1 MNPITLKHL
10 RAEFHRKL
18 RQTIL
23 TVNDAGVPSIADKNN
38 RFSVEVAKGIV
49 ERLGGDDG
57 RVAKAAGQ
65 TAGNSFESICQWF
78 VDAAFHKLVH
88 LRPGEWSVVHVG
100 GRHRSAIAC
109 YEQYT
114 HLDDLACI
122 LKDHS
127 ELAASLGQEYTIS
140 PDVVVLRVPYAD
152 DQINQNEL
160 LVDNE
165 IAVKTPQRAANSEA
179 PFMHA
184 SISCKWTLRSDRAQ
198 NARSEA
204 LNLLRNRKGRAPHIM
219 VITAEPTPSRNSS
232 LALGTGDLDCD
243 YHFALPELI
252 ESVAAVDNSE
262 AEHLLKIMVDGKR
275 LRDIADLP
283 LDLLA

>member
-1 MNPITLKHL
+1 MNLITLKQL
-10 RAEFHRKL
+10 RAEFHQML

-23 TVNDAGVPSIADKNN
+23 TVNDAGIPSIADKSNK
-38 RFSVEVAKGIV
+38 FSVAVAKGIV
-49 ERLGGDDG
+49 EKIGGSG
-57 RVAKAAGQ
+57 ERVAKAAGQ
-65 TAGNSFESICQWF
+65 TAGNSFESMCRSFI
-78 VDAAFHKLVH
+78 DDAFHKLLH
-88 LRPGEWSVVHVG
+88 LRPGGWSVVHLG
-100 GRHRSAIAC
+100 GRQRSAIAS

-114 HLDDLACI
+114 HLDDLARI
-122 LKDHS
+122 LNDHS

-140 PDVVVLRVPYAD
+140 PDVVVFRIPYPD
-152 DQINQNEL
+152 DQINQKEL

-165 IAVKTPQRAANSEA
+165 IAVKTPQRAANSEV

-204 LNLLRNRKGRAPHIM
+204 LNLLRNRKGRAPHIV
-219 VITAEPTPSRNSS
+219 VITAEPTPSRISS
-232 LALGTGDLDCD
+232 LALGTGDLDCV

-252 ESVAAVDNSE
+252 ESVAEMKNEEADN
-262 AEHLLKIMVDGKR
+262 LLKIMVNGKR